1 MKLTVLGERHRFRFA
16 PIHTAPTATTVRILF
31 HLNAVIVSSVIS
43 ATFDNG
49 GVVSFSSSS
58 SSSTTVRPPPL
69 IRLILLVLERADAVP
84 PVVLPVLRLEI
95 LHQRPVV
102 VPVALGELLEVVRS
116 AAEELR
122 AREVGGAREGL
133 VLR

>member
-49 GVVSFSSSS
+49 GVVSFSSS